1 QRFAGEISN
10 RLRYN
15 GSVASTLS
23 GQLATSVIGIITMV
37 IYGVVLCAYDLGLTG
52 VLVVLALTNL
62 FALQW
67 VARAR
72 VDANM
77 TLVQDLGKVAG
88 IGISGIQN
96 IETIKATGLE
106 TEFFSRWAGY
116 YAKANNGEQTL
127 GSQTQLL
134 GILPSFINNISG
146 FAVIIFGGLGVIN
159 GTMTL
164 GSFFAFQQL
173 SKRFLQPV
181 NTLVSLGQKIQELV
195 GNINRLDDVLDNEID
210 PEVKFQ
216 QAQLANLDDEMAI
229 AVPKLQ
235 GYVEFRHVTFGYS
248 AVDPPLIEDF
258 NLTLKPGQRVALVG
272 ATGSGKSTIAK
283 LLTGLYQPNQGEI
296 LLDGKPRRQILPY
309 VLSNS
314 LAIVE
319 QDIVL
324 FGGTVRE
331 NLTLFDYTVTD
342 RDLIQAC
349 QDALIH
355 ETILGLP
362 HGYDSNLL
370 EGAANLSG
378 GQRQRLEIA
387 RALVG
392 NPTILMMDEATSALD
407 AETER
412 LFDLNLRRRGCTCII
427 VAHRLSTIRDCDE
440 ILVLSQGKVIQ
451 RGNHAQLW
459 QEQGYYAKLIQA
471 EGGGTAK

>member
-1 QRFAGEISN
+1 
-10 RLRYN
+10 
-15 GSVASTLS
+15 
-23 GQLATSVIGIITMV
+23 
-37 IYGVVLCAYDLGLTG
+37 
-52 VLVVLALTNL
+52 
-62 FALQW
+62 
-67 VARAR
+67 
-72 VDANM
+72 
-77 TLVQDLGKVAG
+77 
-88 IGISGIQN
+88 
-96 IETIKATGLE
+96 GLE

-116 YAKANNGEQTL
+116 YAKANNGQQTL
-127 GSQTQLL
+127 GAQTQIL
-134 GILPSFINNISG
+134 GVLPSFINSVSG
-146 FAVIIFGGLGVIN
+146 FTVIIFGGLGVIN

-195 GNINRLDDVLDNEID
+195 GNINRLDDVLDNDID

-216 QAQLANLDDEMAI
+216 QTQLAGLDAETAAT

-235 GYVEFRHVTFGYS
+235 GFVEFRNVTFGYS
-248 AVDPPLIEDF
+248 AVDPPLIEGF

-296 LLDGKPRRQILPY
+296 LLDGKPRREILPY

-314 LAIVE
+314 LAIIE

-324 FGGTVRE
+324 FAGTVRE
-331 NLTLFDYTVTD
+331 NLTLFDYTVPD

-362 HGYDSNLL
+362 HGYDSDLL

-387 RALVG
+387 RALVS

-440 ILVLSQGKVIQ
+440 IIVLSQGNVIQ
-451 RGNHAQLW
+451 RGTHAQLW

-471 EGGGTAK
+471 GGGGTTP